1 MSTAEA
7 LPPLDELIASL
18 AVDVPDFPE
27 PGVVFR
33 DLTPVFADG
42 PAFRRMVEGLAA
54 PVLVDP
60 RAAAV
65 AHTDDGRPGDPGFD
79 VVVGVEARGFLL
91 AAAVALHAGVG
102 VVPVRKAGKLPRE
115 RIAAEY
121 VLEYGTAT
129 VEMHTDS
136 LRRGQRVLLVDDVL
150 ATGGTLAA
158 SVALVEELGGV
169 VTAVSVVVEL
179 AALGGRERLA
189 PHAVHT
195 LWTT

>member
-7 LPPLDELIASL
+7 PPPLDAVIAGL

-54 PVLVDP
+54 PALVDP
-60 RAAAV
+60 QAAAV
-65 AHTDDGRPGDPGFD
+65 AHTDDGPSGDPGFD

-102 VVPVRKAGKLPRE
+102 VVPVRKAGKLPRA
-115 RIAAEY
+115 RISADYA
-121 VLEYGTAT
+121 LEYGTAT
-129 VEMHTDS
+129 IEMHTDS
-136 LRRGQRVLLVDDVL
+136 LRPGQRVLLVDDVL

-158 SVALVEELGGV
+158 AVALVEELGGV
-169 VTAVSVVVEL
+169 VTAVSVAIEL
-179 AALGGRERLA
+179 AALGGRQRIA
-189 PHAVHT
+189 PHAVHA